1 MGSMMISPGIQSV
14 IFDFDYTLADS
25 SEGVI
30 ECANYA
36 LGRLGLPAASDDA
49 IRHTIG
55 LSLPNTLT
63 ALAGD
68 EYAGHGEEFM
78 RIFLDMAEKMMPDA
92 TAILDFVPSLADTLL
107 GHGMTLGIVSSGRRW
122 RISRV
127 LRREGLDGQFK
138 VIVGVEDVET
148 PKPDPSGLLRAVD
161 ALNTPKERC
170 LYVGD
175 SVTDAETAL
184 RACAL
189 LRRCRALPSGRR
201 LRSMSRRWRWGVL
214 GNCRLHWDST
224 QAVYKEGLS
233 PARLAAEICQCQQ

>member
-36 LGRLGLPAASDDA
+36 LRRLGLPAASDDA

-92 TAILDFVPSLADTLL
+92 TALLDFVPSLADTLL
-107 GHGMTLGIVSSGRRW
+107 GQGVTLGIVSSGRRW

-161 ALNTPKERC
+161 ALNTPKEHC
-170 LYVGD
+170 FYVGD
-175 SVTDAETAL
+175 SVTDAETAR
-184 RACAL
+184 RAGVRFVAAL
-189 LRRCRALPSGRR
+189 SGVTEQEAFAEYEPVMALGSAGELPTA
-201 LRSMSRRWRWGVL
+201 L
-214 GNCRLHWDST
+214 GINTGC
-224 QAVYKEGLS
+224 
-233 PARLAAEICQCQQ
+233 P

>member
-184 RACAL
+184 RAGCAL
-189 LRRCRALPSGRR
+189 LRYCRVLPSGRS
-201 LRSMSRRWRWGVL
+201 LRSMSR
-214 GNCRLHWDST
+214 
-224 QAVYKEGLS
+224 
-233 PARLAAEICQCQQ
+233 

>member
-1 MGSMMISPGIQSV
+1 MNSPGIQSV

-36 LGRLGLPAASDDA
+36 LGRLGLPEATDDA
-49 IRHTIG
+49 IRRTIG
-55 LSLPNTLT
+55 LSLPDTLT

-68 EYAGHGEEFM
+68 EYAGYGDEFM

-92 TAILDFVPSLADTLL
+92 TALLDFVPSLVDTLL
-107 GHGMTLGIVSSGRRW
+107 GHGITLGIVSSGRRW

-148 PKPDPSGLLRAVD
+148 PKPDPTGLLRAVD
-161 ALNTPKERC
+161 ALDTPKERC

-175 SVTDAETAL
+175 SVTDAETA
-184 RACAL
+184 RS
-189 LRRCRALPSGRR
+189 LPNTS
-201 LRSMSRRWRWGVL
+201 RSWCWGVRR
-214 GNCRLHWDST
+214 NCRLHWEST
-224 QAVYKEGLS
+224 QAIHKEGLA
-233 PARLAAEICQCQQ
+233 PARWRRKSANVNSRIALTCLKLPC